1 MAGSPRNIK
10 LNGRAFGL
18 AADLEPKIQVGG
30 RYIAEVVAY
39 GDGIHVPLELE
50 QTGKITDLQVRLKAE
65 NGDHEAFD
73 ALAKQ
78 KEISIVYNG
87 SMSSYQGVG
96 VIVAGTEGL
105 FKNDNKDNSETF
117 SLVATIGKFTRI

>member
-10 LNGRAFGL
+10 LNGREFGL

-30 RYIAEVVAY
+30 RYISEVVAY
-39 GDGIHVPLELE
+39 GDGIHVPLEVE

-65 NGDHEAFD
+65 NGDHEALD

-78 KEISIVYNG
+78 KEMSIVYNG
-87 SMSSYQGVG
+87 SVASYQGVG